1 MLRKLFTLVFFAAV
15 STASAQLINVVEL
28 NTPSGSAYH
37 VYEGSANGRFD
48 YSLGSNV
55 IVSASD
61 VWIING
67 RLITNDRHPDV
78 DFPAAYEIIGD
89 LGMPDLGMEGKWF
102 NKDTRDQ
109 ITVREQ
115 DFLTI
120 NSFTPLV
127 MAGFTFDERTQT
139 HYYRTDCDRHY
150 RTYRSND
157 PFNPGRYLWFTT
169 WWSGWDAETNTG
181 NYEAAN
187 GIISAPVANLSDLIT
202 AIDAHSDSF
211 GECNTCIVPNSPAED
226 IFAQLEPL
234 GFRYEGFGLWIDRAT
249 DERGFLV
256 SRWNQIE
263 TRNGQFRLEVGAGS
277 EGHTGTFTYF
287 DCLDELIAT
296 LQ

>member
-15 STASAQLINVVEL
+15 STASAQLINVAEL

-48 YSLGSNV
+48 YALGGNV
-55 IVSASD
+55 MTGFSTI
-61 VWIING
+61 WIIDG
-67 RLITNDRHPDV
+67 VLMTSDRHPDV
-78 DFPAAYEIIGD
+78 DFSAGYQILDD
-89 LGMPDLGMEGKWF
+89 LSIPELGMEGKWF
-102 NKDTRDQ
+102 DRTSRDE
-109 ITVREQ
+109 ITVHET
-115 DFLTI
+115 DYLTI
-120 NSFTPLV
+120 NPFTPLV
-127 MAGFTFDERTQT
+127 MDGYTQDAIASN

-150 RTYRSND
+150 RVVRSR
-157 PFNPGRYLWFTT
+157 NPAGDAVWYAL
-169 WWSGWDAETNTG
+169 WWSGWDMDARRGT
-181 NYEAAN
+181 YEASVGNQESTVEAVIAAVN
-187 GIISAPVANLSDLIT
+187 
-202 AIDAHSDSF
+202 AHSDSY